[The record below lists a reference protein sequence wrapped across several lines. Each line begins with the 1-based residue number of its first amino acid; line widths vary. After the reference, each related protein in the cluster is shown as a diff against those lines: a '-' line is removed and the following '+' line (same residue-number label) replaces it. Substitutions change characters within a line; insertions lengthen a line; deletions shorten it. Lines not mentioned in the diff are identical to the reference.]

1 MFPGQGSQR
10 VGMGEDL
17 YQSFR
22 SARET
27 IQEADD
33 TLGFPLSRII
43 FEGPA
48 PELQSTINSQPA
60 ILTVSIAAFRAW
72 QEFRGPEAATAA
84 ATAGHSLGEYTSLVA
99 AGVLEFGDA
108 VKLVRRRGE
117 LMHQA
122 SVDRP
127 GSMAAI
133 LGLDEL
139 ALVQVCNETGVEL
152 ANINSG
158 NQIVIS
164 GDRIAVARAMDLASA
179 RGARKTLPLPVSG
192 AFHSSLMMK
201 AKDGLTEAVG
211 ALTFKNP
218 KMPIVANSDSR
229 PLTTGEEIRQELV
242 DGLCQCVQWNNS
254 VRYLVDSGVT
264 QFVEFGSGDVLT
276 GLIRRIDG
284 AVEAASV
291 ADSASMRKLAE
302 KAA

>member
-1 MFPGQGSQR
+1 M
-10 VGMGEDL
+10 
-17 YQSFR
+17 
-22 SARET
+22 
-27 IQEADD
+27 
-33 TLGFPLSRII
+33 
-43 FEGPA
+43 
-48 PELQSTINSQPA
+48 
-60 ILTVSIAAFRAW
+60 
-72 QEFRGPEAATAA
+72 
-84 ATAGHSLGEYTSLVA
+84 
-99 AGVLEFGDA
+99 
-108 VKLVRRRGE
+108 
-117 LMHQA
+117 
-122 SVDRP
+122 
-127 GSMAAI
+127 
-133 LGLDEL
+133 
-139 ALVQVCNETGVEL
+139 
-152 ANINSG
+152 
-158 NQIVIS
+158 
-164 GDRIAVARAMDLASA
+164 ASA